1 MGEKGAIFAS
11 EGKFIRTIPPE
22 VKVLST
28 VGAGDAMVAGLVAGE
43 SIGCSF
49 EERAR
54 LATAFSAAAL
64 TKLGPGRT
72 SRERVYPLMKDIK
85 IEEVR
90 T

>member
-1 MGEKGAIFAS
+1 
-11 EGKFIRTIPPE
+11 
-22 VKVLST
+22 
-28 VGAGDAMVAGLVAGE
+28 MVAGLVAGE
-43 SIGCSF
+43 SIGYSF

-54 LATAFSAAAL
+54 LATAFSTAAL